1 MKKLI
6 TTCILAA
13 SCLAVSVALTIGTAP
28 VAFAKSKVNFISE
41 PWKLK
46 KKFLPRMVDYSSAE
60 KPGTII
66 INTYRRY
73 LYLVMKDGKAKRY
86 GIGVGRSGFTWN
98 GVEKISRKREWPS
111 WTPPAEMIARDPT
124 IPRFMKGGPKN
135 PLGARALYLGN
146 TLYRIH
152 GTSQPWSIG
161 TNVSSGCIRLR
172 NQDVEDLYKRVRI
185 GTKVI
190 VK

>member
-1 MKKLI
+1 MQKLF
-6 TTCILAA
+6 TTSTLTAI
-13 SCLAVSVALTIGTAP
+13 CLVASVALTSGIAQK
-28 VAFAKSKVNFISE
+28 ALAKSKVNFISE

-46 KKFLPRMVDYSSAE
+46 KKFLPRTVDYTSEE

-66 INTYRRY
+66 INTSRRY
-73 LYLVMKDGKAKRY
+73 LYLVQKSGKAKRY
-86 GIGVGRSGFTWN
+86 GIGVGRSGFTWS
-98 GVEKISRKREWPS
+98 GVEKISRKRKWPS

-124 IPRFMKGGPKN
+124 IPRFMKGGPDN
-135 PLGARALYLGN
+135 PLGARAMYLGS

-152 GTSQPWSIG
+152 GTAQPWSVG

-172 NQDVEDLYKRVRI
+172 NQDVEDLYSRVKV

>member
-1 MKKLI
+1 MKKLF
-6 TTCILAA
+6 TTSFLAA
-13 SCLAVSVALTIGTAP
+13 SMVLSFGVSQNAV
-28 VAFAKSKVNFISE
+28 AKSKFNFSAQ
-41 PWKLK
+41 PWSLK
-46 KKFLPRMVDYSSAE
+46 KKFLPTMVSYSSEE

-66 INTYRRY
+66 INTSRRY
-73 LYLVMKDGKAKRY
+73 LYLVLGDGKAKRY

-98 GVEKISRKREWPS
+98 GVEKITRKKEWPG
-111 WTPPAEMIARDPT
+111 WTPPAEMIAREPSL
-124 IPRFMKGGPKN
+124 PRYMKGGPDN
-135 PLGARALYLGN
+135 PLGARAMYLGN

-152 GTSQPWSIG
+152 GTAQPWTIG

-172 NQDVEDLYKRVRI
+172 NQDVEDLYSRVKI

>member
-1 MKKLI
+1 MNRYFN
-6 TTCILAA
+6 TCTMAIAILAA
-13 SCLAVSVALTIGTAP
+13 SVALTAGP
-28 VAFAKSKVNFISE
+28 VSNADAKSKVNFRSE

-46 KKFLPRMVDYSSAE
+46 KKFLPRIVDYSSQE

-66 INTYRRY
+66 INTSRRF
-73 LYLVMKDGKAKRY
+73 LYLIQANGKAKRY
-86 GIGVGRSGFTWN
+86 GIGVGRSGFTWS
-98 GVEKISRKREWPS
+98 GVEKISRKRKWPS

-124 IPRFMKGGPKN
+124 IPRFMKGGPDN

-152 GTSQPWSIG
+152 GTAQPWSVG

-172 NQDVEDLYKRVRI
+172 NQDVEDLYSRVKV